1 MRLPFLGTRTRGLL
15 RKDTE
20 LKDNSMIIANYNIEM
35 DVPVPPKTISRR
47 SKYPF
52 ATMNPNQSVM
62 IKNKTYAA
70 IMGLLRKHKVDGKK
84 FVVRK
89 SDGGMRVWRIE

>member
-1 MRLPFLGTRTRGLL
+1 M
-15 RKDTE
+15 KAA
-20 LKDNSMIIANYNIEM
+20 NSYNIEM

-70 IMGLLRKHKVDGKK
+70 IMGLLRKHQVDGKK